1 MLQKHHF
8 PILWR
13 WSLSLQNQAVAE
25 ISDKLKDKSHDII
38 PLNHMVCIISTAETD
53 HCLNDEGEV
62 SVVGACK
69 CHKTSSTNELVDSVT
84 VLQVDPAN
92 VGELSCVS

>member
-1 MLQKHHF
+1 
-8 PILWR
+8 
-13 WSLSLQNQAVAE
+13 
-25 ISDKLKDKSHDII
+25 
-38 PLNHMVCIISTAETD
+38 MVCIISTAETD